1 MEVMKEQEKRD
12 RRERFESL
20 SEKRKDKAIK
30 YIRSIGKLADS
41 SNYKYSEEDGIKII
55 RELHDEL
62 RALTILFIKG
72 AGSVEQKFQRI
83 LDFDLAVIQSLEKAD
98 PELYEYILKKQSKGS
113 SALADYLNEKRE
125 EAEELSE
132 PDFLSGD
139 TNKNAENQSSI
150 KKLEKDLEKV
160 IKTLEEMK

>member
-1 MEVMKEQEKRD
+1 MKEEEKRD

-41 SNYKYSEEDGIKII
+41 SNYKYSEEDAIKII
-55 RELHDEL
+55 QEIHDEL

-83 LDFDLAVIQSLEKAD
+83 LDFDLAVIQSLEKTD

-113 SALADYLNEKRE
+113 SALVEYLNEKRE
-125 EAEELSE
+125 ESEQLSR
-132 PDFLSGD
+132 PDFLSKD
-139 TNKNAENQSSI
+139 VDKNKDNESSI
-150 KKLEKDLEKV
+150 RKLEQDLEKV
-160 IKTLEEMK
+160 MKTLEEIK